1 MAKPALVTGLFKN
14 RVAAEAAVD
23 AILKRGYSRNDI
35 SVLMSDATRTKEFAV
50 QAKSHAVDGAGIGGA
65 LGTAVGAALA
75 AVVAV
80 GSTIFLPGINLVI
93 AGPIA
98 AALAGAGAG
107 AVTGGVIGALVGAGI
122 PEYRAKV
129 YETGLREGGILLGVE
144 AKSNE
149 EIESLEQLLEDVGGT
164 HVRTE

>member
-1 MAKPALVTGLFKN
+1 MAKARLITGLFKN

-23 AILKRGYSRNDI
+23 ALLKRGYTRDEI
-35 SVLMSDATRTKEFAV
+35 SVLMSDATRHKEFAV
-50 QAKSHAVDGAGIGGA
+50 QARTHVADGAGIGGA
-65 LGTAVGAALA
+65 LGTAVGAVLA
-75 AVVAV
+75 AIVAV
-80 GSTIFLPGINLVI
+80 GSTIFLPGINLFI

-129 YETGLREGGILLGVE
+129 YDAGIREGGILIGVE
-144 AKSNE
+144 ARDGE
-149 EIESLEQLLEDVGGT
+149 EIDKLEQFMEDIGAQ
-164 HVRTE
+164 HVRAE

>member
-1 MAKPALVTGLFKN
+1 MTKPKLVTGLFKN

-23 AILKRGYSRNDI
+23 AILKRGYTRDDI

-50 QAKSHAVDGAGIGGA
+50 QARTHAADGAGIGGA
-65 LGTAVGAALA
+65 LGTAVGAVLA
-75 AVVAV
+75 AIAAV
-80 GSTIFLPGINLVI
+80 GSTIILPGINLVI

-129 YETGLREGGILLGVE
+129 YEAGLREGGILLGVE
-144 AKSNE
+144 AKTDE
-149 EIESLEQLLEDVGGT
+149 EVDRLEELLEDIGAE
-164 HVRTE
+164 HVRAE

>member
-14 RVAAEAAVD
+14 RVAAESAVD
-23 AILKRGYSRNDI
+23 AILKRGYTRDDI

-50 QAKSHAVDGAGIGGA
+50 QAKSHAADGAGIGGA
-65 LGTAVGAALA
+65 LGTAVGAVLA

-80 GSTIFLPGINLVI
+80 GSTIILPGINLVI

-129 YETGLREGGILLGVE
+129 YETGLREGGILIGVE

-149 EIESLEQLLEDVGGT
+149 EIERLEELLADVGGE

>member
-1 MAKPALVTGLFKN
+1 MEKHALVTGLFKN
-14 RVAAEAAVD
+14 RVAAESAVD
-23 AILKRGYSRNDI
+23 AILKRGYTRDDI
-35 SVLMSDATRTKEFAV
+35 SVLMSDATRTKEFAL
-50 QAKSHAVDGAGIGGA
+50 QAKSHAADGAGIGGA
-65 LGTAVGAALA
+65 LGTAVGAVLA

-80 GSTIFLPGINLVI
+80 GSTIILPGINLVI

-129 YETGLREGGILLGVE
+129 YETGLREGGILIGVE
-144 AKSNE
+144 PKSKE
-149 EIESLEQLLEDVGGT
+149 EIERLEELLADVGGE

>member
-1 MAKPALVTGLFKN
+1 MTKPKLVTGLFKN

-23 AILKRGYSRNDI
+23 AILKRGYTRDDL
-35 SVLMSDATRTKEFAV
+35 SVLMSDAPRTKEFAV
-50 QAKSHAVDGAGIGGA
+50 QARSHAADGAGIGGA
-65 LGTAVGAALA
+65 LGTAVGAVLA
-75 AVVAV
+75 AIAAV
-80 GSTIFLPGINLVI
+80 GSTIILPGINLVI

-129 YETGLREGGILLGVE
+129 YEAGLREGGILLGVE
-144 AKSNE
+144 AKTDE
-149 EIESLEQLLEDVGGT
+149 EIDRLEELLEDIGAE
-164 HVRTE
+164 HVRAE

>member
-1 MAKPALVTGLFKN
+1 MTKPALVTGLFKN

-23 AILKRGYSRNDI
+23 AILKRGYSRDDI
-35 SVLMSDATRTKEFAV
+35 SVLMSDATRTKEFAL
-50 QAKSHAVDGAGIGGA
+50 QAKSHAADGAGIGGA
-65 LGTAVGAALA
+65 LGTAVGAVLA
-75 AVVAV
+75 AIAAV

-144 AKSNE
+144 ARNEE
-149 EIESLEQLLEDVGGT
+149 EIETLEHLLEDVGGA
-164 HVRTE
+164 HVRAE